1 MSLHSSAAARATEHQ
16 DSLLALALC
25 AGIITGFLEV
35 AAIAFPLFGPDFAKR
50 SSDAVW
56 MIPAFDGALFALLGL
71 TITAIARLV
80 RVTWQLA
87 AGCFAGLGAV
97 LVLLLFPSINQLAT
111 LIVAAAVGIRVAQG
125 TASRPGTAARVV
137 RRSLPWLA
145 GSVCVIA
152 LAALGWRAT
161 RERWLSHT
169 RLAAE
174 QDAPNVLLLILDT
187 VRASDLSLYGYA
199 RRTTPELERFA
210 AGGAVFDLAFAPASW
225 TAPSHASMFTGHW
238 PLELDVTPHHG
249 LGSRWPTLA
258 EVLRDRGYATG
269 AFVANQIYAGWESG
283 LSRGFEHFDD
293 YPVTLR
299 TVITAT
305 AFGRVLYPRLYYR
318 LSPLLGR
325 VPRPWRLRLPPPARN
340 RSAEKI
346 IRALCRWL
354 DDTQPAVFFAFLN
367 FMDAHPAYA
376 PPDSFRH
383 RFSSA
388 GPENPS
394 PWTWSDEPHARLTPT
409 DVQPK
414 LDVYDASIAYLDSQL
429 GVLFRELKRRG
440 LLDRTLVVVAGDH
453 GEEFAEHGFVSH
465 GYTLYRPSVHVPLV
479 LRLPGS
485 IPEGQRVASPVSL
498 RNLAATVL
506 GIIAPS
512 VRPLPGRSLA
522 RFWTGEDTMPDT
534 IVTSVGRTENLPRWY
549 PVSRGDLNSIAF
561 DGVRYIRNEGDG
573 TEELYDFEH
582 DVLERWNLLAADS
595 GPLMVPRYRAALA
608 RMVAPAR
615 RPAGK

>member
-16 DSLLALALC
+16 GSLLALALC

-111 LIVAAAVGIRVAQG
+111 LIVAAGVGIRVAQG

-258 EVLRDRGYATG
+258 EVLRDR
-269 AFVANQIYAGWESG
+269 
-283 LSRGFEHFDD
+283 
-293 YPVTLR
+293 
-299 TVITAT
+299 
-305 AFGRVLYPRLYYR
+305 
-318 LSPLLGR
+318 
-325 VPRPWRLRLPPPARN
+325 
-340 RSAEKI
+340 
-346 IRALCRWL
+346 
-354 DDTQPAVFFAFLN
+354 
-367 FMDAHPAYA
+367 
-376 PPDSFRH
+376 
-383 RFSSA
+383 
-388 GPENPS
+388 
-394 PWTWSDEPHARLTPT
+394 T